1 LWNRFREHYA
11 KNTDVLVVK
20 GTTLQFNPTF
30 DPETINAALQSDP
43 QLYGAEYNSEWR
55 SDLQAFVSRDA
66 VEACVVEGR
75 RELAPAH
82 GVRYCAFIDPS
93 GGSSDS
99 MTLAIAHKDKEQIV
113 LDCIREWR
121 PPFSPEGVVN
131 ECVDVLKIYG
141 VQTVTGDRFGGDW
154 VREPFIRRGIAYLLA
169 DRPKSDLYRAFLP
182 TINSHRVQLLD
193 HPKLVSQLSSL
204 ERRTTR
210 GSGRDII
217 DHPRGFK
224 DDVANSVAGAADLAS
239 GRRENKCAVFG
250 FYSSEGIKIV
260 SGQQEGH
267 RWDGP
272 LPGGG
277 YASSR

>member
-99 MTLAIAHKDKEQIV
+99 MT
-113 LDCIREWR
+113 
-121 PPFSPEGVVN
+121 
-131 ECVDVLKIYG
+131 
-141 VQTVTGDRFGGDW
+141 
-154 VREPFIRRGIAYLLA
+154 
-169 DRPKSDLYRAFLP
+169 RPKADIPSCTAHVRF
-182 TINSHRVQLLD
+182 
-193 HPKLVSQLSSL
+193 
-204 ERRTTR
+204 R
-210 GSGRDII
+210 G
-217 DHPRGFK
+217 
-224 DDVANSVAGAADLAS
+224 
-239 GRRENKCAVFG
+239 
-250 FYSSEGIKIV
+250 
-260 SGQQEGH
+260 
-267 RWDGP
+267 
-272 LPGGG
+272 
-277 YASSR
+277 